1 MWLIPHFRK
10 SSYGLNV
17 KNEQEI
23 RDPGERDTISRLGWW
38 LLVGGAMERTE
49 LEDI

>member
-1 MWLIPHFRK
+1 MLLIPHFRK

-23 RDPGERDTISRLGWW
+23 RDPGERDTIQTGM
-38 LLVGGAMERTE
+38 VATGGRGNGK
-49 LEDI
+49 D